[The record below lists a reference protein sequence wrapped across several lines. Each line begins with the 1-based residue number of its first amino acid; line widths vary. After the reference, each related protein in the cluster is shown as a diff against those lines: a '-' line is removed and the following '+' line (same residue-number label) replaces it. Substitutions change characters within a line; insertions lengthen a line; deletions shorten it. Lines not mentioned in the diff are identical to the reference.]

1 MHDTTTSRYRLCLA
15 LLSLTCLLTT
25 ARANASLL
33 SFTTNQSQYTPG
45 VNNQGYWAN
54 RDLPC
59 CTVMDTNDNY
69 FTGEADFGLTTGFA
83 ELRSFFTFDLRSMAA
98 PVTGASLTVYSG
110 VFGTDSFTEVLELFD
125 VSTEAA
131 ILNFNDRVNDAIFE
145 DLGSG
150 NSYGRFRLF
159 RATDSMVDITLELND
174 AALADIN
181 AAAGGFFSIGGKI
194 RTISQTG
201 SEYVFGQTG
210 GPNRRPAELT
220 LSVAAVPGPGV
231 MSLTALALLLI
242 WARCRPE
249 RATSPTRATPSR

>member
-1 MHDTTTSRYRLCLA
+1 MFRMRHVLMVLA
-15 LLSLTCLLTT
+15 LQLASALGS
-25 ARANASLL
+25 AQANATLL
-33 SFTTNQSQYTPG
+33 SFTTNQSQFTPG
-45 VNNQGYWAN
+45 VSNQGYWAN

-59 CTVMDTNDNY
+59 CTVMDSNDNY

-83 ELRSFFTFDLRSMAA
+83 ELRSFFTFDLRSLTA
-98 PVTGASLTVYSG
+98 PVAGASLTVYSG

-159 RATDSMVDITLELND
+159 RATDSMVDISLELND

-231 MSLTALALLLI
+231 MSLTALALLLM
-242 WARCRPE
+242 WASCRPGQ
-249 RATSPTRATPSR
+249 ATSPARAMLSR